1 MSGTLVCLTAQ
12 EDLTKRYVKTF
23 AGVNEIIF
31 TDKATALRLNRAG
44 SMSLRIA
51 GIMRDEAANG
61 KAPVYFGSTQAQ
73 SATGAPLPGEPV
85 FDQYSGPNGAKRPA
99 APVYLNK
106 KDANGIWRVLPPRVR
121 VAAGY
126 AINIAMVFQ
135 NRARAEVV
143 VADTELQVID
153 KVFDPS
159 VPLFAAFVA
168 SLPVANVVEEVA
180 PVEVAPD
187 LTNLQPMTRE
197 EYNSIPAA
205 LAQRK
210 NQTDPV
216 FRKRLNLM
224 LKEESDRRDQ
234 RMREQ
239 QEVNDN
245 A

>member
-31 TDKATALRLNRAG
+31 TDKATAVRLNRAG
-44 SMSLRIA
+44 SMLNESQESCETR
-51 GIMRDEAANG
+51 RRTV
-61 KAPVYFGSTQAQ
+61 KRPVYFGSTQAQ
-73 SATGAPLPGEPV
+73 SATGASS
-85 FDQYSGPNGAKRPA
+85 SGRADLRPILRSQRCESGRA

-143 VADTELQVID
+143 VADTELKVID

-168 SLPVANVVEEVA
+168 SLPVANVVEEVPA

-187 LTNLQPMTRE
+187 LTNLQPDDARRVQLDSGSFGPTQE
-197 EYNSIPAA
+197 
-205 LAQRK
+205 L
-210 NQTDPV
+210 
-216 FRKRLNLM
+216 RLTLCS
-224 LKEESDRRDQ
+224 ESG
-234 RMREQ
+234 
-239 QEVNDN
+239 
-245 A
+245 